1 VGKADRTEF
10 TIISLPAYVSRLL
23 IPIILLLIL
32 LIKGKKSSTEGLGVP
47 RGKPRLVKGVTY

>member
-47 RGKPRLVKGVTY
+47 RGKPR